1 MQLLTENNNQLN
13 SLDPYS
19 FAVSLDFFSGPMDL
33 LLHLVQQQEV
43 AIEKVSMRL
52 IAEQYLAIISKV
64 EIIDIDR
71 ASEYLVIAAT
81 LLAIKSSSLLPLNNL
96 EEENPAEEPRDERF
110 YQELREKLRIYQLTK
125 QRAQALMQLPQLG
138 VDVYSRTD
146 RQALQ
151 ASGEMLAEAEE
162 VDTLALNFA
171 RLLKKIGGLAK
182 TYAIR
187 LEEVSVVS
195 YMMKIIDQLFEQ
207 KKNQGNKNQGKRF
220 TFSSIMQGFLGLKF
234 KKFSLSSS
242 QSQKA
247 FSNRGVLIG
256 SFAAVLELMKRGVLK
271 ASQINE
277 NDDIVIDLLINEQQI
292 KDVDLLSSEFDQV
305 PEDEKVLQIDDYR
318 DSSKEKGSSEE
329 EEPEEEN
336 ILKEANSGTS
346 TARG

>member
-1 MQLLTENNNQLN
+1 MQLTTENNNQPH
-13 SLDPYS
+13 SFDPYS
-19 FAVSLDFFSGPMDL
+19 FAVSLEFFSGPMDL

-43 AIEKVSMRL
+43 EIEKVSMRL
-52 IAEQYLAIISKV
+52 IAEQYLAIISQV
-64 EIIDIDR
+64 EIIDIDK

-96 EEENPAEEPRDERF
+96 EQENPAEEPRDERF

-151 ASGEMLAEAEE
+151 ATGEMLAEAEE
-162 VDTLALNFA
+162 VDTLAMNFA
-171 RLLKKIGGLAK
+171 RLLKKIGGLAQ

-195 YMMKIIDQLFEQ
+195 YMMKIIDRLFEQ
-207 KKNQGNKNQGKRF
+207 KKNQIKSF
-220 TFSSIMQGFLGLKF
+220 TFSSLMQGFLGLKF
-234 KKFSLSSS
+234 KKFSLSSTLN
-242 QSQKA
+242 KKVR
-247 FSNRGVLIG
+247 SNKGVIIG

-277 NDDIVIDLLINEQQI
+277 NEDILIDLCINEQQV
-292 KDVDLLSSEFDQV
+292 KDVDLLTSEFDQA
-305 PEDEKVLQIDDYR
+305 PAEEKVLQMDDYR
-318 DSSKEKGSSEE
+318 ESKEKDYS
-329 EEPEEEN
+329 EPEEEK
-336 ILKEANSGTS
+336 ILKEAN
-346 TARG
+346 RG

>member
-1 MQLLTENNNQLN
+1 MQLNTENNNQLN
-13 SLDPYS
+13 TFDPYS

-43 AIEKVSMRL
+43 EIANVSMRL

-64 EIIDIDR
+64 EIIDIDK

-96 EEENPAEEPRDERF
+96 EQENPAEEPRDERF

-151 ASGEMLAEAEE
+151 ATGEMLAEAEE
-162 VDTLALNFA
+162 VDTLAMNFA

-195 YMMKIIDQLFEQ
+195 YMMKIIDGLFEQ
-207 KKNQGNKNQGKRF
+207 KKNHVKSF

-234 KKFSLSSS
+234 RKFNLSSS
-242 QSQKA
+242 LSKKA
-247 FSNRGVLIG
+247 RSNKGVIIG

-277 NDDIVIDLLINEQQI
+277 YDDILIDLCINEEQI
-292 KDVDLLSSEFDQV
+292 KEVDLLSSEFDQT
-305 PEDEKVLQIDDYR
+305 PEEEKVLQMADYR
-318 DSSKEKGSSEE
+318 GSIKEKDY
-329 EEPEEEN
+329 PEEEK
-336 ILKEANSGTS
+336 ILKEAN
-346 TARG
+346 RG